1 MITVGIREIKNRL
14 SEYLRRAKAG
24 ERIIVTERGKPVAVI
39 TRPGGVVGE
48 RIEAMVRERQAFWE
62 GVSRVVAGKLPK
74 SRARR
79 WPTLSSR
86 TAVEALPRHERSR

>member
-39 TRPGGVVGE
+39 TGPAGVVGE
-48 RIEAMVRERQAFWE
+48 RIEAMVRERQAFCL
-62 GVSRVVAGKLPK
+62 GRG
-74 SRARR
+74 
-79 WPTLSSR
+79 
-86 TAVEALPRHERSR
+86 